1 MKCVKFEL
9 PFKNDNLKMLIFI
22 SINQRAMTEDK
33 NTIKVTKTVKRIL
46 YWKNEIISII
56 MQRNF
61 MSRR

>member
-46 YWKNEIISII
+46 Y
-56 MQRNF
+56 
-61 MSRR
+61 